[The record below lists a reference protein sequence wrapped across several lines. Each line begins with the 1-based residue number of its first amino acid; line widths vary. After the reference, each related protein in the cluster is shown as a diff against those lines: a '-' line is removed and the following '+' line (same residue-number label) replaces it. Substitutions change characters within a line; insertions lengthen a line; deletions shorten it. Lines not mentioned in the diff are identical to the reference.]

1 LAIPLA
7 CAVSILWTPATA
19 PSASTPVSVFPVPGS
34 AVASPQ
40 TQITFRGRPVS
51 QLGGITVTGSRSG
64 AHSGR
69 LLGDSDGRGGSFVP
83 AREFAS
89 GETVTVSTSLNIL
102 GSGQGKFQFSVA
114 VPAGTIPAAHWP
126 VAKRQRGDVWYFHSR
141 HDLAPAAVRL
151 SRRGR
156 TAAGDIFL
164 APQFGPI
171 QDGPMILDSSGGL
184 IFFNR
189 LRGND
194 SAADFRVQRY
204 RGKPVLTWWQG
215 NVSAGSGRG
224 QEVIWNTAYK
234 QIATVRAGNGLS
246 ADLHEFL
253 ITRSN
258 TALITAY
265 YPVSIDATSVH
276 GAKRQIVLDAVVQE
290 IDIPTGLVLFQWDSL
305 DHVPLTD
312 SYQHLP
318 PRNTRQP
325 YDYFH
330 PSSIDVGRDGNLVI
344 SGRNVWT
351 AYKVDRTNGRVLW
364 NLGGKHSSF
373 RIGPGA
379 SFAFQHDVRIR
390 ASGDRLITVL
400 DNGAGQYIAHK
411 QSRGLK
417 LALNLN
423 KMTATAITQHLHSPS
438 LLSHYEGDYQQLGG
452 GHDFVGWG
460 QQPYL
465 TEYDSRGAV
474 VLDGRFVDS
483 IASYR
488 AYRLAWRGTPARRPA
503 AAASTTRGRT
513 TVYASWN
520 GATGVAS
527 WRVLGGSSPGS
538 LRTVTTA
545 RKSSFETTITVPA
558 QAYVQVQALDSRG
571 HVLSASVPGRA

>member
-1 LAIPLA
+1 M
-7 CAVSILWTPATA
+7 
-19 PSASTPVSVFPVPGS
+19 
-34 AVASPQ
+34 
-40 TQITFRGRPVS
+40 PVS
-51 QLGGITVTGSRSG
+51 QLGRITVTGSRSG
-64 AHSGR
+64 NHSGK

-83 AREFAS
+83 AGGFTS
-89 GETVTVSTSLNIL
+89 GETVTVSTSVNIL
-102 GSGQGKFQFSVA
+102 GSGQGSFQFSVA
-114 VPAGTIPAAHWP
+114 APAGTIPAGHWP
-126 VAKRQRGDVWYFHSR
+126 VAGRKRGDVWYFHSR
-141 HDLAPAAVRL
+141 HDLAAAAVRL

-184 IFFNR
+184 VFFNR

-194 SAADFRVQRY
+194 SASDFKIQRY

-215 NVSAGSGRG
+215 NVSAGQG
-224 QEVIWNTAYK
+224 QGQDVIWNSAYQ

-253 ITRSN
+253 ITKSN

-265 YPVSIDATSVH
+265 YPLWVDATSIH
-276 GAKRQIVLDAVVQE
+276 GAKRQIVVDAVVQE

-330 PSSIDVGRDGNLVI
+330 VSSVDRGRDGNLVI

-351 AYKVDRTNGRVLW
+351 AYKVDHTTGRVLW

-373 RIGPGA
+373 TMRPGA
-379 SFAFQHDVRIR
+379 SFAFQHDVRVR
-390 ASGDRLITVL
+390 AANDSVVTVL

-411 QSRGLK
+411 QTRGLK
-417 LALNLN
+417 LALNFN
-423 KMTATAITQHLHSPS
+423 NMTATTITQHLHAPQ
-438 LLSHYEGDYQQLGG
+438 LVSHYEGDYQQLGG

-474 VLDGRFVDS
+474 VLDGGFVDS
-483 IASYR
+483 TASYR
-488 AYRLAWRGTPARRPA
+488 AYRLSWRGAPARRPA

-520 GATGVAS
+520 GATDVAS

-545 RKSSFETTITVPA
+545 RKSSFETTVTVPA
-558 QAYVQVQALDSRG
+558 QAYVQAQALDSRG
-571 HVLSASVPGRA
+571 HVLSASLPVRP